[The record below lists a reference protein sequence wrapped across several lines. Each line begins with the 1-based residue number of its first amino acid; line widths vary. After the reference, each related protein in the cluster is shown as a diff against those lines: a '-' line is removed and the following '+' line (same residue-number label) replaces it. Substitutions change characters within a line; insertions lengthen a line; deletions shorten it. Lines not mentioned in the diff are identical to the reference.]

1 MRNTNAIIDSICKN
15 TTFHPAIKAGLKSLS
30 ESNVDLIYWNALNE
44 AEENAV
50 ATAFSKFS
58 SAVTG
63 DLSKEKPAPSS
74 DAWIQQ
80 NKVGLAEF
88 IKGKKTEQEQ
98 ATQKHLD
105 DKTEWEYNPF
115 RNVEYTDRNQA
126 IADDAKIA
134 RATQDNYADI
144 ISKTE
149 QTVGVQNI
157 KNYLEKISSDVQTF
171 VKLVTLLT
179 DQIVKEAW
187 VKAPDTIASV
197 FGKRL
202 YFLEAPALAIRNQN
216 LDAFLAECAITLEL
230 AEDVSLYFVL
240 QNANNDIKKSID
252 EIWDNVEKK
261 STEKVKKSDVPEP
274 VKNALLL
281 QENFTTMFT
290 NAVWD
295 IIPKLIE
302 KHGDNFFLIIESD
315 GGTSEVTQTSP
326 TTTSSTTKNVKTLFD
341 AFNSSRFQAYN
352 PLFETMYQELSIK
365 KPFNWLLELEEKLVD
380 DVEIEKNLSYCGST
394 MVQQG
399 LATKNDFTLPTIGK
413 IAGTTAHKLVQMSYK
428 TEDGL
433 SKLLKVKEA
442 LWITSSF
449 VPGTYGLILLLLNVA
464 CGVMFVAYAEDIVGF
479 DISKVYPKFTNLP
492 IWSIFREGVL
502 DLKQE
507 YANKDLAPSGTQN
520 EKPEAENAV
529 SKTGIKFN

>member
-15 TTFHPAIKAGLKSLS
+15 TTFHPAVKAGLKSLS
-30 ESNVDLIYWNALNE
+30 ESNVDIIYWNTLNE

-50 ATAFSKFS
+50 TIAFNKFS

-63 DLSKEKPAPSS
+63 DLTNAKPAPSS
-74 DAWIQQ
+74 ETWIQQ
-80 NKVGLAEF
+80 NKVGLEEF
-88 IKGKKTEQEQ
+88 IKGKKTDQQE
-98 ATQKHLD
+98 ASQKHLD
-105 DKTEWEYNPF
+105 DPKRWAYNPF
-115 RNVEYTDRNQA
+115 RNVQVLDREEA

-144 ISKTE
+144 ISNTE
-149 QTVGVQNI
+149 QVVGIQNI

-187 VKAPDTIASV
+187 VKSPETIASV
-197 FGKRL
+197 FGKKL

-216 LDAFLAECAITLEL
+216 IDAFMAECAITLEL

-240 QNANNDIKKSID
+240 QNANNDIKKTIE
-252 EIWDNVEKK
+252 EIWDNVEKN
-261 STEKVKKSDVPEP
+261 SQEKVKKADVPEP

-281 QENFTTMFT
+281 QENFTSMFT
-290 NAVWD
+290 EAVWD

-302 KHGDNFFLIIESD
+302 KHGNDFFLILESD
-315 GGTSEVTQTSP
+315 GGAITQTAPIP
-326 TTTSSTTKNVKTLFD
+326 TSTTPKNVKTLFD

-352 PLFETMYQELSIK
+352 PIFETMYQELAVK
-365 KPFNWLLELEEKLVD
+365 KPFNWLLDLEEKLVD
-380 DVEIEKNLSYCGST
+380 DLEIEKNLSYCGST

-413 IAGTTAHKLVQMSYK
+413 IAGTTAHKLIQMSYK
-428 TEDGL
+428 SEDGL

-449 VPGTYGLILLLLNVA
+449 VPGTYGLILLLLNVSCA
-464 CGVMFVAYAEDIVGF
+464 VMFVAYAEDIVGF
-479 DISKVYPKFTNLP
+479 DISKVYPKFTKLP
-492 IWSIFREGVL
+492 IWSVFREGVL

-507 YANKDLAPSGTQN
+507 YANKDISPVDNKT
-520 EKPEAENAV
+520 EKPEDDTTSA
-529 SKTGIKFN
+529 KTGIKFN

>member
-15 TTFHPAIKAGLKSLS
+15 TTFHPAIKAGLRSLS
-30 ESNVDLIYWNALNE
+30 ESNVDIIYWNTLNE

-50 ATAFSKFS
+50 TSAFNKFS

-63 DLSKEKPAPSS
+63 DLTQGKPAPSS
-74 DAWIQQ
+74 ETWIQQ
-80 NKVGLAEF
+80 NKAGLEEF
-88 IKGKKTEQEQ
+88 IKGKKTEQEG

-105 DKTEWEYNPF
+105 DQKRWAYNPF
-115 RNVEYTDRNQA
+115 RNVEVTDREQA
-126 IADDAKIA
+126 IADDAKTA

-187 VKAPDTIASV
+187 VKAPETIASV
-197 FGKRL
+197 FGKKL

-216 LDAFLAECAITLEL
+216 IDAFLAECAITLEL

-240 QNANNDIKKSID
+240 QNANNDIKKSIE

-261 STEKVKKSDVPEP
+261 SQEKVKKADVPEP
-274 VKNALLL
+274 VKSALLL
-281 QENFTTMFT
+281 QENFTSMFT

-302 KHGDNFFLIIESD
+302 RHGNDFFLIIESD
-315 GGTSEVTQTSP
+315 GGITP
-326 TTTSSTTKNVKTLFD
+326 TAPTPTSTTPKNVKTLFD

-352 PLFETMYQELSIK
+352 PIFETMYQELAVK

-380 DVEIEKNLSYCGST
+380 DLEIEKNLSYCGST

-428 TEDGL
+428 SEDGL

-449 VPGTYGLILLLLNVA
+449 VPGTYGLILLLLNVS

-479 DISKVYPKFTNLP
+479 DISKVYPKFTKLP
-492 IWSIFREGVL
+492 IWSVFREGVL

-507 YANKDLAPSGTQN
+507 YANKDIAPSDN
-520 EKPEAENAV
+520 KSEKPEVETTSA
-529 SKTGIKFN
+529 KTGIKFN